1 MTRKKLVRPGPLP
14 PLGCDPPEAWDD
26 YAEARRE
33 WEDGAR
39 EAREQEMDAL
49 DERIMAAF
57 DHRAV
62 RVDHGW

>member
-1 MTRKKLVRPGPLP
+1 MMTRPGPQAP
-14 PLGCDPPEAWDD
+14 EGSDPLA
-26 YAEARRE
+26 
-33 WEDGAR
+33 WEDYEELRRDWEEGAR
-39 EAREQEMDAL
+39 EAHEQALDAL